1 MRNRVADTERLIKVI
16 IYVRKNA
23 GLSQMDLAATLLA
36 QLHIPYDD
44 FTFSKNLT
52 DSTKEHFVFYAFPDG
67 FGFVDK
73 DGAAVYDCA
82 SQSILI
88 GQNDSNAIHLNK
100 GKAYL
105 QKLYDDLARR

>member
-1 MRNRVADTERLIKVI
+1 MMILRSVKILRIRPKSISFFML
-16 IYVRKNA
+16 
-23 GLSQMDLAATLLA
+23 
-36 QLHIPYDD
+36 
-44 FTFSKNLT
+44 
-52 DSTKEHFVFYAFPDG
+52 FPDG
-67 FGFVDK
+67 VGFVDK

>member
-1 MRNRVADTERLIKVI
+1 MMILRSVKILRIRPKSI
-16 IYVRKNA
+16 
-23 GLSQMDLAATLLA
+23 S
-36 QLHIPYDD
+36 
-44 FTFSKNLT
+44 
-52 DSTKEHFVFYAFPDG
+52 FYAFPDG

-88 GQNDSNAIHLNK
+88 GQNDSNVIHLNK